1 MSTSNTTNWSTH
13 VSINRATKAIEITK
27 KLDNASKRYDSE
39 AYNFLEE
46 VRAKHPNFRLVVK
59 TSKRKATYK
68 GLTYKYMEEYIK
80 NHGDEEG
87 KIMREFNILRGKAA
101 PEGNNEWDTSVVASY
116 LEVKEWFLRKF
127 SEIDEYRENARKG
140 IQDILNAA

>member
-1 MSTSNTTNWSTH
+1 MKNPNTTNWSTH
-13 VSINRATKAIEITK
+13 VSINRAAKAIEITK

-39 AYNFLEE
+39 AYDFLEE
-46 VRAKHPNFRLVVK
+46 VRTKHPNFRVVVK

-68 GLTYKYMEEYIK
+68 GLTYKYMDEYIEK
-80 NHGDEEG
+80 HGDEAG
-87 KIMREFNILRGKAA
+87 KTMREFNILRGKAT

-127 SEIDEYRENARKG
+127 PEIDEYRENARKG
-140 IQDILNAA
+140 IQNILNAA